1 MVDGM
6 DVLLDTAA
14 PGEPT
19 PQAAIERFV
28 HENARYL
35 FPGEPEQR
43 LAGDWVWVAVDGQV
57 EAVFRVGER
66 STTYV
71 VDGFDKCAGFTGGP

>member
-14 PGEPT
+14 PGVPT